1 MLAYARYREHATT
14 HIRDASPFGVLR
26 AERTCRAWMEGAAS
40 ALVSYGMPGAPKA
53 YAGHGTVAQHWTG
66 TLCVCTH
73 TIPVGPGTHIY
84 GVHACAR
91 FSVST

>member
-1 MLAYARYREHATT
+1 MLAYTCYREHVTT

-26 AERTCRAWMEGAAS
+26 AERVAWRVLA
-40 ALVSYGMPGAPKA
+40 YA
-53 YAGHGTVAQHWTG
+53 YAGHGTIAQHWTG
-66 TLCVCTH
+66 TLFICTH